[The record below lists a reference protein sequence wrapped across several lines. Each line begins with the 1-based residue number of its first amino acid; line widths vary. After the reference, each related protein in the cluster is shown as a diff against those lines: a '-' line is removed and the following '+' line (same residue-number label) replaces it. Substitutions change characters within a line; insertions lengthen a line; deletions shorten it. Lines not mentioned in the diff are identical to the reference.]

1 MVDLLVVLT
10 CIGLFLIVSSFVTA
24 TRSQQQVRVGEQTV
38 KNLEEDKARLTREVG
53 EWTVVAREAERK
65 FRDLKAITDSLAG
78 SGSTAADLARKLTQ
92 ALADAKDAQVRIE
105 ELEDKL
111 AKTQRDL
118 KDLRQQAS
126 TSKSESERL
135 KGQLASA
142 EAEIKDLKD
151 ILNKTDAGGVSDQ
164 ESGQIRQ
171 ELLGIP
177 GSIGNVIFVIDRSES
192 MNRGGRW
199 PDAKKTIQNWI
210 RFLPV
215 RRAAIVLFGADVQ
228 FIPEVL
234 GSANGPL
241 MPDTREIP
249 LIDQAVRDA
258 MRVEMD
264 SIEPG
269 GRTPTYAALR
279 RAMDF
284 KDIDAIILFTDGN
297 PDPTTIGADPIEEVK
312 QLIRAWKVDHSKA
325 RVHSVGI
332 GEYFNESMRKFLHG
346 VAEEGGGAFIGR

>member
-65 FRDLKAITDSLAG
+65 SRALQEIVDSLAG
-78 SGSTAADLARKLTQ
+78 KGSNAEDLIRKLAQ
-92 ALADAKDAQVRIE
+92 ALDDAKKAQSRV
-105 ELEDKL
+105 EDL
-111 AKTQRDL
+111 QRALD
-118 KDLRQQAS
+118 KVQQQAS
-126 TSKSESERL
+126 AASEQRDEAKNRAEAAQNELKAAREKVAEASKSEH
-135 KGQLASA
+135 
-142 EAEIKDLKD
+142 
-151 ILNKTDAGGVSDQ
+151 
-164 ESGQIRQ
+164 ESGRLRQ

-177 GSIGNVIFVIDRSES
+177 GELGNVLFVIDRSES
-192 MNRGGRW
+192 MSRGGRW
-199 PDAKKTIQNWI
+199 PDAKRTIQNWI